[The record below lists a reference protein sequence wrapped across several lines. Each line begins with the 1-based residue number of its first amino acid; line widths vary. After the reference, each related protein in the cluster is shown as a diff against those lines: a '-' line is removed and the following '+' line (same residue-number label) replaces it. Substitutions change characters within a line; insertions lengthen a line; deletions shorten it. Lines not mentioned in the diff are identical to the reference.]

1 MHTLHYMYHPTHFLP
16 LPGQEPHHR
25 LPPSINDPDEVMTL
39 LLNMPTAGGDT
50 YFNNSNSA
58 TGVYGRQQ
66 VASPRTYDDGR
77 RGIAPAFGFGKRG
90 SSRDMG
96 GGNVPN
102 NDRESQSR
110 KRRSEESQSWNALG
124 ADGWEETLSVSQF
137 RQNEYGHHEEATR
150 SKPYYEK
157 IMAGLSMPQPPPTT
171 APGGVVG
178 QDHGHSGAVGAE
190 SPYKEFPLTA
200 KRQRMHH
207 DTIVRC

>member
-58 TGVYGRQQ
+58 TGVHGRQQ

-110 KRRSEESQSWNALG
+110 KRRSEESQSWNTLG
-124 ADGWEETLSVSQF
+124 TDGWEETLSPQF

-157 IMAGLSMPQPPPTT
+157 IMAGLSMPPPTT

-178 QDHGHSGAVGAE
+178 QDHGHSGASVGAG

-200 KRQRMHH
+200 KRQRTHH